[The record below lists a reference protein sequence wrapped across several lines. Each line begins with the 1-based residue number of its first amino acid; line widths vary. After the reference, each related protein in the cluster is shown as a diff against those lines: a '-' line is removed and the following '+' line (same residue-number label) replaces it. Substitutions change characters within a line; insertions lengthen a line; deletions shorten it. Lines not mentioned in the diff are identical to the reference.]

1 MELIYLLKQEK
12 YFADSTEL
20 ENKEELLEKLKEIK
34 YIDNKFDEYE
44 VLKLIKDKEVNE
56 KIEFSVHVKENG
68 KIYSVEEFIKKIE
81 V

>member
-20 ENKEELLEKLKEIK
+20 ENKEELLEKLREIQ
-34 YIDNKFDEYE
+34 YIDSKFDEYE

-56 KIEFSVHVKENG
+56 KLEFSIHIKEND
-68 KIYSVEEFIKKIE
+68 KIFSVEEFLKNN
-81 V
+81 